1 MIIISCV
8 YISPS
13 TQQFN
18 EYVNGGNEEYY
29 MNLIAD
35 RLIVYLNE
43 AGVCTY
49 RNDPLMDVNQVVI
62 DSNLKAP
69 VLHFAIHSNAAP
81 ESLSGRLMGTDVY
94 YYPTSV
100 KGKLLAEI
108 TADNFKSIYPYPD
121 KVKTRTATNLAE
133 LKRTTAP
140 SVLVEVA
147 YHDNEEDAN
156 WIKANIDPI
165 ARNFADSI
173 IEFLGDT
180 GETATPTVSATV
192 TTMGSR
198 LNMRSSPTIFSPII
212 RKIPNGETVQVLER
226 NGNWYNIIYGGTR
239 GYVSRRYLS
248 FM

>member
-8 YISPS
+8 YLSPS

-35 RLIVYLNE
+35 RMEVYLKE
-43 AGVCTY
+43 AGICYY
-49 RNDPLMDVNQVVI
+49 RNSPLMDVNEVVI
-62 DSNLKAP
+62 DSNLKSP

-100 KGKLLAEI
+100 QGKLLAEI
-108 TADNFKSIYPYPD
+108 VADNFKSIYPYPD
-121 KVKTRTATNLAE
+121 RVKTRASLSFAE

-140 SVLVEVA
+140 AILVEVA

-156 WIKANIDPI
+156 WIKNNIDAI
-165 ARNFADSI
+165 AKNFTNSI
-173 IEFLGDT
+173 IEYLGVESEVED
-180 GETATPTVSATV
+180 GIPAQVV
-192 TTMGSR
+192 TMGSR
-198 LNMRSSPTIFSPII
+198 LNMRAAPTLFSPIV
-212 RKIPNGETVQVLER
+212 RKIPNGATVNVLER
-226 NGNWYNIIYGGTR
+226 SGNWYKVSYSGQT
-239 GYVSRRYLS
+239 GYVSKKYLS
-248 FM
+248 FL

>member
-1 MIIISCV
+1 MIIISCI
-8 YISPS
+8 YLSPS

-35 RLIVYLNE
+35 RLAFYLDE
-43 AGVCTY
+43 AGICYY
-49 RNDPLMDVNQVVI
+49 RNNPLMDVNEVVI
-62 DSNLKAP
+62 DSNTKAP

-81 ESLSGRLMGTDVY
+81 ESLSGKLMGTDVY

-100 KGKLLAEI
+100 QGRLLAEI
-108 TADNFKSIYPYPD
+108 VADNFKSIYPYPD

-133 LKRTTAP
+133 LRRTTAP

-156 WIKANIDPI
+156 WIKNNIDEI

-173 IEFLGDT
+173 IEYLGEEGELGD
-180 GETATPTVSATV
+180 GVPAQVV
-192 TTMGSR
+192 TMGSR
-198 LNMRSSPTIFSPII
+198 LNMRSAPTIFSPII
-212 RKIPNGETVQVLER
+212 RKIPNGSTVTVLER
-226 NGNWYNIIYGGTR
+226 NGNWYNVIYGGQK
-239 GYVSRRYLS
+239 GYVSKRYLA
-248 FM
+248 FL

>member
-8 YISPS
+8 YLSPS

-35 RLIVYLNE
+35 KMEVYLKE
-43 AGVCTY
+43 AGICFY
-49 RNDPLMDVNQVVI
+49 RNDPLMDVNAVVI

-94 YYPTSV
+94 YFPSSV
-100 KGKLLAEI
+100 QGRLLAEI
-108 TADNFKSIYPYPD
+108 VADNFKSIYPYPD

-133 LKRTTAP
+133 LRRTTAP

-147 YHDNEEDAN
+147 YHDNEEDAT
-156 WIKANIDPI
+156 WIKHNIDRI
-165 ARNFADSI
+165 ARNFTDSI
-173 IEFLGDT
+173 IEYLNAEGDT
-180 GETATPTVSATV
+180 DDGIPAQVV
-192 TTMGSR
+192 TMGSR
-198 LNMRSSPTIFSPII
+198 LNMRSSPSITSPII
-212 RKIPNGETVQVLER
+212 RKIPNGSSVSVLER
-226 NGNWYNIIYGGTR
+226 QGNWYKIVYGGQR
-239 GYVSRRYLS
+239 GYVAKRYLA
-248 FM
+248 FL

>member
-1 MIIISCV
+1 VIIISCV
-8 YISPS
+8 YLSPS

-35 RLIVYLNE
+35 RLAFYLDE
-43 AGVCTY
+43 AGICYY
-49 RNDPLMDVNQVVI
+49 RNDPLMDVNAVVI
-62 DSNLKAP
+62 DSNLKSP

-94 YYPTSV
+94 YFPSSV
-100 KGKLLAEI
+100 QGRLLAEI
-108 TADNFKSIYPYPD
+108 VADNFKSIYPYPD

-133 LKRTTAP
+133 LRRTTAP

-156 WIKANIDPI
+156 WIKNNIDEI

-173 IEFLGDT
+173 IEYLNAEGELGD
-180 GETATPTVSATV
+180 GIPAQVV
-192 TTMGSR
+192 TMGSR
-198 LNMRSSPTIFSPII
+198 LNMRAAPSIVSPIV
-212 RKIPNGETVQVLER
+212 RKIPNGSTVTVLER
-226 NGNWYNIIYGGTR
+226 NGNWYKVIYGGQQ
-239 GYVSRRYLS
+239 GYVSKRYLA
-248 FM
+248 FL

>member
-1 MIIISCV
+1 MIFISCV

-29 MNLIAD
+29 MNLVAD
-35 RLIVYLNE
+35 ALVEYLNA

-49 RNDPLMDVNQVVI
+49 RNSPLMDVNQVVI
-62 DSNLKAP
+62 DSNTKSP

-81 ESLSGRLMGTDVY
+81 DSLSGRLMGTDVY
-94 YYPTSV
+94 YYPTST
-100 KGKLLAEI
+100 KGRLLAEI

-121 KVKTRTATNLAE
+121 RVRTRTATNLAE

-147 YHDNEEDAN
+147 YHDNVEDAN
-156 WIKANIDPI
+156 WIKANIDEI

-173 IEFLGDT
+173 LEFLGEE
-180 GETATPTVSATV
+180 GELEQGVTATVA
-192 TTMGSR
+192 TMGSR
-198 LNMRSSPTIFSPII
+198 LNMRSSPTLFSPII
-212 RKIPNGETVQVLER
+212 RKIPNGDTVQVLER
-226 NGNWYNIIYGGTR
+226 KGNWYYVIYGGTR
-239 GYVSRRYLS
+239 GYVSKRYLS

>member
-1 MIIISCV
+1 
-8 YISPS
+8 
-13 TQQFN
+13 
-18 EYVNGGNEEYY
+18 

-35 RLIVYLNE
+35 KLQAYLEE

-62 DSNLKAP
+62 DSNLKSP
-69 VLHFAIHSNAAP
+69 VLHFAIHSNAGP
-81 ESLSGRLMGTDVY
+81 ESLSGRLQGTDVY

-100 KGKLLAEI
+100 RGKMLAEI

-133 LKRTTAP
+133 LRRTTAP

-147 YHDNEEDAN
+147 YHDNEEDAT
-156 WIKANIDPI
+156 WIKNNIDEI

-173 IEFLGDT
+173 LEFLGEGDT
-180 GETATPTVSATV
+180 NGAGITAQV

-198 LNMRSSPTIFSPII
+198 LNMRSAPTIFSPII
-212 RKIPNGETVQVLER
+212 RKIPNGASVQVLER
-226 NGNWYNIIYGGTR
+226 LGNWYNVIYGGTR
-239 GYVSRRYLS
+239 GYVSRRYLT